1 MLELRENLPVIIE
14 HHPFY
19 ESLNKK
25 IIKETQ
31 NHFYQEN
38 LKNLDG
44 NLSNVRAAQTNDY
57 KISTPSLELVYEW
70 ILTLLRPQNK
80 GWTLRVDN
88 AWLAWY
94 RDKEFAVK
102 HYHHPAAY
110 AFVYFV
116 KCPKGSSPLI
126 FSTSGKRIKAEEGKL
141 VIFHGN
147 LLHHVPKNRCNDRIV
162 LAGNV
167 FASLES
173 VRHEE
178 FFNPKIKKYSTTKND
193 AI

>member
-1 MLELRENLPVIIE
+1 MNEIFCKEDLPVIID

-25 IIKETQ
+25 IIKETK
-31 NHFYQEN
+31 NHLYREN
-38 LKNLDG
+38 QKVITG
-44 NLSNVRAAQTNDY
+44 GVSNVRAPKT
-57 KISTPSLELVYEW
+57 ISRRISSPSIELIYEW
-70 ILTLLRPQNK
+70 ILTLLRPTNR
-80 GWTLRVDN
+80 GWKLEVDD

-94 RDKEFAVK
+94 RDNEFAIK
-102 HYHHPAAY
+102 HHHHPSAY

-167 FASLES
+167 FASLE
-173 VRHEE
+173 
-178 FFNPKIKKYSTTKND
+178 
-193 AI
+193 